1 MEVILLERIA
11 RLGAV
16 GDTVKVRDGF
26 ARNFLLPQ
34 KKALRAT
41 EINKKV
47 FEERRAEIEAQN
59 AEAKAE
65 AEKFA
70 ASMKD
75 VSLTLQ
81 RQASDEGKLYGA
93 INVRDVAEGLA
104 ELGHKVE
111 RSQIN
116 LPGPIKHTGTYK
128 VIILPH
134 AEVEIKLDLTVKRTE
149 IAGADEAA

>member
-41 EINKKV
+41 EANKKV

-59 AEAKAE
+59 AEAKAA
-65 AEKFA
+65 AEQFA
-70 ASMKD
+70 ATLKG

-93 INVRDVAEGLA
+93 INVRDVAEGMA
-104 ELGHKVE
+104 EIGHKVE
-111 RSQIN
+111 RSQII
-116 LPGPIKHTGTYK
+116 LPGPIKHTGNYT
-128 VIILPH
+128 VTILPH
-134 AEVEIKLDLTVKRTE
+134 AEVEIKLELMVKRTE
-149 IAGADEAA
+149 VAGADVAA